1 MIAPITPQNE
11 ADRQRAVEK
20 YQLLDTLPEHTY
32 DDITS
37 LIAAIC
43 EVPIALITLLDK
55 ERNFLKSHHGVPFNE
70 SPRELSFC
78 GHAIVSE
85 EPIMIVEDAR
95 EDVRFQGNPLVKE
108 HKAIFY
114 AGVPLVDPDGF
125 KLGTLCIYDEKPRS
139 LTPLQIEAMQKMAKQ
154 VVRLFEARYQRFR
167 LEEYS
172 DRLEDKMEGLNKFAS
187 VVSHDLK
194 SPLAQIT
201 QLLELL
207 EMETGPSLSEQA
219 KEYIALMRSSSGSL
233 RAYIDGILSYYKFNK
248 ELEVA
253 KEWVHTETLMKEVFS
268 LFPNQQK
275 SISIVSNVPAE
286 MYINKPVVSQIW
298 INLISNALN
307 HNDKPN
313 PEVWVS
319 VEEKEGRYECYV
331 KDNGPG
337 IPNKLQD
344 KIFDLFFT
352 TVKAADRERDG
363 TGIGLATVK
372 KAVQKLGGTLTL
384 TSKEGEGSTFFF
396 TLPIHG

>member
-1 MIAPITPQNE
+1 
-11 ADRQRAVEK
+11 
-20 YQLLDTLPEHTY
+20 
-32 DDITS
+32 
-37 LIAAIC
+37 
-43 EVPIALITLLDK
+43 
-55 ERNFLKSHHGVPFNE
+55 
-70 SPRELSFC
+70 
-78 GHAIVSE
+78 
-85 EPIMIVEDAR
+85 
-95 EDVRFQGNPLVKE
+95 
-108 HKAIFY
+108 
-114 AGVPLVDPDGF
+114 
-125 KLGTLCIYDEKPRS
+125 
-139 LTPLQIEAMQKMAKQ
+139 
-154 VVRLFEARYQRFR
+154 
-167 LEEYS
+167 
-172 DRLEDKMEGLNKFAS
+172 
-187 VVSHDLK
+187 
-194 SPLAQIT
+194 
-201 QLLELL
+201 
-207 EMETGPSLSEQA
+207 
-219 KEYIALMRSSSGSL
+219 MRSSSGSL

>member
-95 EDVRFQGNPLVKE
+95 KDVRFQGNPLVKE

-114 AGVPLVDPDGF
+114 AGVPLVDKDRF
-125 KLGTLCIYDEKPRS
+125 KLGTLCIYDTKPRS
-139 LTPLQIEAMQKMAKQ
+139 LSPLQMEAMQKMAKQ
-154 VVRLFEARYQRFR
+154 VVQLFEARYQKFK

-253 KEWVHTETLMKEVFS
+253 KEWVQTKTLMKEVFS
-268 LFPNQQK
+268 LFPNYK
-275 SISIVSNVPAE
+275 KFISIVGSVPSE
-286 MYINKPVVSQIW
+286 MYINKTVVSQIW

-307 HNDKPN
+307 HNDKPT
-313 PEVWVS
+313 PEVLIS
-319 VEEKEGRYECYV
+319 VEEKEGRYECFV

-352 TVKAADRERDG
+352 TVKAADREREG

-384 TSKEGEGSTFFF
+384 TSTEGEGSTFFF
-396 TLPIHG
+396 TLPIQG